1 MILCR
6 IMINTSQVLT
16 AGGFN
21 RKAHSKDNL
30 RTTIKQPVNNRELQF
45 SMKIPCQEE
54 VAKRVAPNFIGR
66 QLHPASFSQQRNFA

>member
-21 RKAHSKDNL
+21 MKSTFERQSTNH
-30 RTTIKQPVNNRELQF
+30 KQPVNNRELQF
-45 SMKIPCQEE
+45 SMEIPCQEE